1 MNPIEASELI
11 INNRGAVYHLNL
23 RPEELAS
30 TVITV
35 GDPGRVPEVSKLFD
49 SIEIKQEHREFI
61 THTGY
66 IGKKRISVVST
77 GIGPDNIDIVLNE
90 LDALVNVDFNTRTI
104 KQQLSSLHI
113 FRLGTS
119 GSLQEDIP
127 VDGLVAGTHGIGLDN
142 LLHFYQTQNTT
153 AELDLLEAF
162 TSHTKIQ
169 QPFSAPYI
177 ASASTLL
184 LSHFTKDYHQGITVT
199 CPGFYA
205 PQGRIVRFPLSR
217 PDVVDA
223 MQQFK
228 HGNHRIAN
236 FEMETSAIYGLGKL
250 AGHECLSLNVIVAN
264 RIKKQFSLDAAAAV
278 ARLLRISL
286 EIIEKI

>member
-11 INNRGAVYHLNL
+11 VNNRGAVYHLNL
-23 RPEELAS
+23 RPEELAN

-35 GDPGRVPEVSKLFD
+35 GDPGRVKEVSKYFD
-49 SIEIKQEHREFI
+49 HIEVKREHREFI

-77 GIGPDNIDIVLNE
+77 GIGPDNIDIVINE
-90 LDALVNVDFNTRTI
+90 LDALVNVDFNSRLV
-104 KQQLSSLHI
+104 KNQLTSLHI

-119 GSLQEDIP
+119 GSLQDDIP

-142 LLHFYQTQNTT
+142 LLHFYQTQNTSEE
-153 AELDLLEAF
+153 AQLL
-162 TSHTKIQ
+162 HTFISQ
-169 QPFSAPYI
+169 TNINQPFSAPYI
-177 ASASTLL
+177 AAASPLL
-184 LSHFTKDYHQGITVT
+184 LSHFDKPFHRGITVT

-205 PQGRIVRFPLSR
+205 PQGRMVRLPLAK
-217 PDVVDA
+217 PDLVDLL
-223 MQQFK
+223 QQFK
-228 HGNHRIAN
+228 QDNHRIAN

-264 RIKKQFSLDAAAAV
+264 RIRKQFSADAAAAV
-278 ARLLRISL
+278 ENLLSTSL

>member
-11 INNRGAVYHLNL
+11 VNNRGAVYHLNL
-23 RPEELAS
+23 RPEELAN

-35 GDPGRVPEVSKLFD
+35 GDPGRVKEVSKYFD
-49 SIEIKQEHREFI
+49 HIEVKREHREFI

-77 GIGPDNIDIVLNE
+77 GIGPDNIDIVINE
-90 LDALVNVDFNTRTI
+90 LDALVNVDFNSRLV
-104 KQQLSSLHI
+104 KNQLTSLHI

-119 GSLQEDIP
+119 GSLQDDIP

-142 LLHFYQTQNTT
+142 LLHFYQTQNTSEE
-153 AELDLLEAF
+153 AQLL
-162 TSHTKIQ
+162 HTFISQ
-169 QPFSAPYI
+169 TNINQPFSAPYI
-177 ASASTLL
+177 AAASPLL
-184 LSHFTKDYHQGITVT
+184 LSHFDKPFHRGITVT

-205 PQGRIVRFPLSR
+205 PQGRMVRLPLAK
-217 PDVVDA
+217 PDLVDLL
-223 MQQFK
+223 QQFK
-228 HGNHRIAN
+228 QDNHRIAN

-264 RIKKQFSLDAAAAV
+264 RIRKQFSADAASAV
-278 ARLLRISL
+278 ENLLSTSL